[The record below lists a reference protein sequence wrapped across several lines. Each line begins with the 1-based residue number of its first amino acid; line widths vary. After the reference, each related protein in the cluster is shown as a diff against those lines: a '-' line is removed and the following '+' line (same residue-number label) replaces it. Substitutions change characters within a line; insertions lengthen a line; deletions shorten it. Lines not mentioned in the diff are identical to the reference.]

1 MGDLRPRS
9 QRGQWKRRLTTLR
22 RVPAIVIPYRGDAKR
37 RLPSSLRA
45 ALAVA
50 MLGDVVEAAAQV
62 GRVLV
67 VTDDASVVPADAEIV
82 LDPGEGLGR
91 AVAVGLATVRE
102 HALVVNADLPAAT
115 PDALRQLADAGL
127 ALVEAADGT
136 TNALALASPQ
146 LFRPLYGA
154 GSADRFRAL
163 ADARTVPIANLM
175 DDVDTFDDLLRLD
188 ERLGRHTRRALASLE
203 LRVRAVA

>member
-1 MGDLRPRS
+1 MPTIVVPFRGPAGK
-9 QRGQWKRRLTTLR
+9 QRLAPLPARERAAFARAMLADVLAAAAAVGRTLVVAPVDAHDVAASAGATELVVDPGHGQGSA
-22 RVPAIVIPYRGDAKR
+22 VA
-37 RLPSSLRA
+37 A
-45 ALAVA
+45 ALAGARGPV
-50 MLGDVVEAAAQV
+50 
-62 GRVLV
+62 
-67 VTDDASVVPADAEIV
+67 
-82 LDPGEGLGR
+82 
-91 AVAVGLATVRE
+91 
-102 HALVVNADLPAAT
+102 LVVNADLPCTTHA
-115 PDALRQLADAGL
+115 DLEALLDELPADGL

-163 ADARTVPIANLM
+163 GDARTVPIANLM

-203 LRVRAVA
+203 LRVRALA